1 MQKPLLAAALAIALA
16 APASAATV
24 DLPFIGQGING
35 TVHLTYGPATDATY
49 PNAEI
54 VTAISGT
61 VSDANIGILNA
72 PILGLVPVNFATPE
86 PTNLL
91 APHDFSRFPVAA
103 GLPADNHGSLSY
115 DNLYWPGGA
124 PPTASDY
131 PFGGGVL
138 DIYGLAFSIGGGKIV
153 NLWSD
158 GDTGAGPDYGIA
170 VATADLSLDYAFQGI
185 SVPEPA
191 SAALLGAALLA
202 LGAARRR
209 A

>member
-1 MQKPLLAAALAIALA
+1 MPKPLLAAALAMAIA
-16 APASAATV
+16 APSHAAVV
-24 DLPFIGQGING
+24 DLPFSGSGISG
-35 TVHLTYGPATDATY
+35 AVHLTYGPATDAKY
-49 PNAEI
+49 PNADI

-61 VSDANIGILNA
+61 FSDAKIGILNT

-91 APHDFSRFPVAA
+91 APANFSTFPVAA
-103 GLPADNHGSLSY
+103 GLPADNNGKISY
-115 DNLYWPGGA
+115 DNLYWPGGS

-158 GDTGAGPDYGIA
+158 GDTGAGPAYGIA
-170 VATADLSLDYAFQGI
+170 VATSSLSLDYAFQGI

-191 SAALLGAALLA
+191 SAALLGAALFA
-202 LGAARRR
+202 LGATRRR